1 MGVAFGAGV
10 PLWEDQF
17 LSRIYVKVATKK
29 ESPLILTKTLTSE
42 EVLKAV
48 AYFITQNVDDDFE
61 GSITCKFV
69 DDESQEVEVYIVS
82 KDDSD
87 DKVLH

>member
-1 MGVAFGAGV
+1 M
-10 PLWEDQF
+10 
-17 LSRIYVKVATKK
+17 ATKK

-69 DDESQEVEVYIVS
+69 DDESQEVEVYIIS
-82 KDDSD
+82 KDDSN